1 MTIYFEDFQPGHT
14 WELGSYT
21 LTEESI
27 IEFARQFDPQY
38 FHTDPVKAKDSI
50 FGGLVASG
58 WQILGI
64 YMKLIVEN
72 LINQTHSLGSPGM
85 EEIRF
90 LKPVRPGDTL
100 SVRYTVLESRTS
112 ASRPNMGI
120 ARFEGALFNQD
131 GEQVLSVVGTGFFGK
146 KPEGNGQ

>member
-1 MTIYFEDFQPGHT
+1 MTIYFEDFQAGHT

-21 LTEESI
+21 FTEESI
-27 IEFARQFDPQY
+27 IEFARQYDPQY
-38 FHTDPVKAKDSI
+38 FHTDPIKAKESV

-58 WQILGI
+58 WHTLGI
-64 YMKLIVEN
+64 YMKLLVEN
-72 LINQTHSLGSPGM
+72 FINRTPSLGSPGM

-100 SVRYTVLESRTS
+100 SLRYTALESRTS

-120 ARFEGALFNQD
+120 IRFRGEMWNQE
-131 GEQVLSVVGTGFFGK
+131 GEQVLSVVGTGFFGRK
-146 KPEGNGQ
+146 TASGQ

>member
-1 MTIYFEDFQPGHT
+1 MTIYFEDFQVGHT

-38 FHTDPVKAKDSI
+38 FHTNPIKAKESV
-50 FGGLVASG
+50 FGGLIASG
-58 WQILGI
+58 WHTLGI

-90 LKPVRPGDTL
+90 LNPVRPGDTL
-100 SVRYTVLESRTS
+100 SVRYTVLDSRVS
-112 ASRPNMGI
+112 ATRPNMGI
-120 ARFEGALFNQD
+120 ARFKGELFNQR
-131 GEQVLSVVGTGFFGK
+131 GEQVLRVVGTGFFGR
-146 KPEGNGQ
+146 KPEEYN

>member
-1 MTIYFEDFQPGHT
+1 MTIYFEDFEPGRT

-21 LTEESI
+21 FTEESI
-27 IEFARQFDPQY
+27 IEFARQYDPQY
-38 FHTDPVKAKDSI
+38 YHTDPVKAKESV

-72 LINQTHSLGSPGM
+72 LINKTHSLGSPGM

-100 SVRYTVLESRTS
+100 SVHYTTLETRTS
-112 ASRPNMGI
+112 SSRPNMGI
-120 ARFEGALFNQD
+120 IRFRGELWNQD
-131 GEQVLSVVGTGFFGK
+131 GEQVLRVVGTGFFGRK
-146 KPEGNGQ
+146 AGNTQ

>member
-1 MTIYFEDFQPGHT
+1 MTIYFEDFKAGHT

-38 FHTDPVKAKDSI
+38 FHTDPLKAKESV

-58 WQILGI
+58 WQTLGI
-64 YMKLIVEN
+64 YMKLLVNN
-72 LINQTHSLGSPGM
+72 LINRTASLGSPGM

-90 LKPVRPGDTL
+90 LNPVRPGDTL
-100 SVRYTVLESRTS
+100 TLSYTLLEVRPSS
-112 ASRPNMGI
+112 SRPNMGI
-120 ARFEGALFNQD
+120 ARFKGELFNQRR
-131 GEQVLSVVGTGFFGK
+131 EQVLRVVGTGFFGR
-146 KPEGNGQ
+146 KPEE